1 VYAVA
6 EKAVWIHDDQKCDL
20 LVATACR
27 IADRFQH
34 LDISTRLCEQ
44 RLKHVSTNNKQRV
57 SALYQMARSCLLM
70 ANPQLAQA
78 HLMEALQV
86 IESSNDYEKANLEN
100 AYEAGEF
107 MLGGHICMHLFLYV

>member
-1 VYAVA
+1 
-6 EKAVWIHDDQKCDL
+6 
-20 LVATACR
+20 
-27 IADRFQH
+27 
-34 LDISTRLCEQ
+34 
-44 RLKHVSTNNKQRV
+44 
-57 SALYQMARSCLLM
+57 M

-107 MLGGHICMHLFLYV
+107 MLGGHICMHLFL